1 MSAGTHGRLEA
12 RLASFYTHP
21 MPQALR
27 TDLRQIR
34 LALEKNARLT
44 SVSGLALALSGLL
57 AFVASGIT
65 TNLGAASPAARLA
78 LSDVT
83 LGQLATLWSVTLVAA
98 VSLNLFG
105 MLLRARIDGQP
116 LAARL
121 GKRVLFAMLPSLFVG
136 GVLTVGLL
144 LSGRLDMIFAV
155 WMLCYGSALVAAS
168 SHSITSVKFLG
179 MWTLFCGAL
188 AVFDPISSIDSM
200 LFMGTFGAGH
210 LLLGIWVGVRYG
222 W

>member
-1 MSAGTHGRLEA
+1 
-12 RLASFYTHP
+12 

-65 TNLGAASPAARLA
+65 TNLGAASPQARLT
-78 LSDVT
+78 LSNLA
-83 LGQLATLWSVTLVAA
+83 LGQLATLWGVTLVAA

-105 MLLRARIDGQP
+105 MLIRARIDGQP

-121 GKRVLFAMLPSLFVG
+121 GRRVLFAMLPSLFVG

-168 SHSITSVKFLG
+168 SHAITSVKFLG

-188 AVFDPISSIDSM
+188 AVFDPISSIDAM

>member
-1 MSAGTHGRLEA
+1 MLEPCA
-12 RLASFYTHP
+12 TWTYTSP
-21 MPQALR
+21 MPDSATT

-34 LALEKNARLT
+34 LALENNSRLT
-44 SVSGLALALSGLL
+44 SVSGVALLLSGLL

-65 TNLGAASPAARLA
+65 GKLGAATPAARLV
-78 LSDVT
+78 LQEVT
-83 LGQLATLWSVTLVAA
+83 IGQLAGLWGATLIVA
-98 VSLNLFG
+98 VMLNLFG
-105 MLLRARIDGQP
+105 MILRARIDGQP

-136 GVLTVGLL
+136 GILTLGLL
-144 LSGRLDMIFAV
+144 VYGRLDLIFSV
-155 WMLCYGSALVAAS
+155 WMLCYGAALVAAS

-179 MWTLFCGAL
+179 MWTLFCGAIAMFPPANTL
-188 AVFDPISSIDSM
+188 DSM